1 MNPTNHVLMVRPASF
16 RANEQTIANNYYQKH
31 TSLSPAESLLQAQ
44 SEFDTL
50 ASSLRSNNI
59 NVTVVQDTP
68 CPDTPDALFPNN
80 WFAFLG
86 DGQLV
91 IFPMF
96 AKNRRAERS
105 NRIFEALKNKGYELK
120 HTVDYS
126 AYEEKQKFLEGTG
139 SMVFDHQNN
148 IVYCALSA
156 RSDLGL
162 LYLFCQ
168 TFNFKPVI
176 FRAYQTVGAARLPV
190 YHTNVMMVVA
200 PTFALVCLD
209 AIDNSIE
216 RATVQDSL
224 TFSGKV
230 VISLTETQIAKFAGN
245 MLALTTRYD
254 KTILVMSTRAYNAL
268 TPKQILQL
276 QNHVKLVHSPI
287 PTIEELGGGSVRC
300 MLAEV
305 Y

>member
-31 TSLSPAESLLQAQ
+31 TSLTRAESLLQAQ
-44 SEFDTL
+44 LEFDTL
-50 ASSLRSNNI
+50 VSCLRSNNI

-68 CPDTPDALFPNN
+68 SPDTPDALFPNN
-80 WFAFLG
+80 WFTFLG
-86 DGQLV
+86 NGQLV

-105 NRIFEALKNKGYELK
+105 SRIFEALENKGYEVK
-120 HTVDYS
+120 HTVDYC

-156 RSDLGL
+156 RSDSGL
-162 LYLFCQ
+162 LYHFCD
-168 TFNFKPVI
+168 TFNFNPVV
-176 FRAYQTVGAARLPV
+176 FKAYQTVGAARLPV

-209 AIDNSIE
+209 AIDNPIE

-230 VISLTETQIAKFAGN
+230 VISLTETQITKFAGN
-245 MLALTTRYD
+245 MLALTTYD
-254 KTILVMSTRAYNAL
+254 GKTILVMSTRAYNAL

-287 PTIEELGGGSVRC
+287 PTIEDLGGGSVRC